1 MGTNR
6 NPGML
11 AVVAGVGLALIF
23 ALLAFTGVLT
33 GQIGFGLVAVCLVA
47 AALIYIFYSRS
58 NPVEK
63 TGYGALVFIIA
74 TAFIIPFLL
83 VNQQQQ
89 QASAAS
95 EQYQLTLQR
104 SAAIYAQYCASC
116 HGLLGQGINGPQLN
130 NNKTVNAFTNEDITG
145 IISGGVRNPNDPSK
159 FLMPAWLDTYGG
171 SLTEQDITNLVAF
184 IRSSDPQYRATNN
197 LADINGFDLIFG
209 QLTNPTQIA
218 EYNTEKKGGSKPQ
231 ATTFTDLTKQSAVTI
246 EAQDTTDNS
255 AGYGWFAQGAT
266 ATGVG
271 GDNANII
278 IKVGTT
284 VTWENKSAAPHT
296 VVEGSPT
303 NVGHT
308 FGSLTQQLAA
318 NSPDKYTFTFT
329 KAGEY
334 PFFCSIHP
342 AMVGWI
348 TVQ

>member
-11 AVVAGVGLALIF
+11 AVVSGVGLAVIF
-23 ALLAFTGVLT
+23 ALLAFTGVLE
-33 GQIGFGLVAVCLVA
+33 GRIGFGLVAVCLVA

-74 TAFIIPFLL
+74 TAFIIPFLM

-95 EQYQLTLQR
+95 EQYTLTLQR

-130 NNKTVNAFTNEDITG
+130 NNKTVNALTNDDLTG
-145 IISGGVRNPNDPSK
+145 IISGGIRNPQAPNK
-159 FLMPAWLDTYGG
+159 YLMPSWLDTYGG
-171 SLTEQDITNLVAF
+171 SLTEGDIANLVAF
-184 IRSSDPQYRATNN
+184 IRSSDPAYRSTNQ
-197 LADINGFDLIFG
+197 LANINGFDYIYG
-209 QLTNPTQIA
+209 TLTNPTQIA
-218 EYNTEKKGGSKPQ
+218 EYNTEKKGGTKPP
-231 ATTFTDLTKQSAVTI
+231 ASNFADLTKQSAVTI
-246 EAQDTTDNS
+246 IAQDSTDNS
-255 AGYGWFAQGAT
+255 SGYGWFAQGVT
-266 ATGVG
+266 TPGVG
-271 GDNANII
+271 GDNADIT

-284 VTWENKSAAPHT
+284 VTWENHSAAPHT
-296 VVEGSPT
+296 VVNGSPT
-303 NVGHT
+303 NVGHS

-318 NSPDKYTFTFT
+318 NSGDKYSFTFT
-329 KAGEY
+329 KPGEY

>member
-11 AVVAGVGLALIF
+11 AVVCGVGLALIF

-33 GQIGFGLVAVCLVA
+33 GQIGFGLVAVSLVA
-47 AALIYIFYSRS
+47 AALIYIFYSRTS
-58 NPVEK
+58 PVEK
-63 TGYGALVFIIA
+63 TGYGALVFVIA

-89 QASAAS
+89 QASAAA
-95 EQYQLTLQR
+95 EQYDLTLHR

-130 NNKTVNAFTNEDITG
+130 KSAAVSKLTDQDLTG
-145 IISGGVRNPNDPSK
+145 IISGGVRNPTDPSK

-184 IRSSDPQYRATNN
+184 IRSSDPTYRATNK
-197 LADINGFDLIFG
+197 LANINGFDYVFG
-209 QLTNPTQIA
+209 TLTNATQVA
-218 EYNTEKKGGSKPQ
+218 EYNTEKKGGTKPQ
-231 ATTFTDLTKQSAVTI
+231 ATTFSDFTGQNAVTI
-246 EAQDTTDNS
+246 IAQDSTDNS
-255 AGYGWFAQGAT
+255 SGYGWFAQNAK
-266 ATGVG
+266 ATGLG

-284 VTWENKSAAPHT
+284 VTWENQSAAPHT
-296 VVEGSPT
+296 VAQGSAT
-303 NVGHT
+303 NVGHD
-308 FGSLTQQLAA
+308 FGSLTKQLAP
-318 NSPDKYTFTFT
+318 NSPDKYSFTFT